1 MQWNSTLQIHNSNT
15 LLIIKV
21 YLNGIEQMLFNLKTV
36 VKLNMVFSRII
47 IEPQKERFIWKPER
61 NSVPPL

>member
-15 LLIIKV
+15 PLIIKV

-47 IEPQKERFIWKPER
+47 IEAQKERFIWKPER